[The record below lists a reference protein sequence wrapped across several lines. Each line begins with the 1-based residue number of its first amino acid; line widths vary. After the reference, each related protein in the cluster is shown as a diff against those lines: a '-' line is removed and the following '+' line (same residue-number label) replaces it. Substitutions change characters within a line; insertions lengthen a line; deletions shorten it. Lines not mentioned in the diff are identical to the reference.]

1 MTRRF
6 RKGTLDHD
14 GDGKKGGSLPAVP
27 KRAKKPK
34 AKTEPEPTPLDP
46 ADRKLFEL
54 GRVARRSGVK
64 RGDSPYSGR
73 ERDLWLSGWDYQD
86 KA

>member
-1 MTRRF
+1 MARF

-27 KRAKKPK
+27 KRAKSKRP
-34 AKTEPEPTPLDP
+34 PHSDDP
-46 ADRKLFEL
+46 ADRKIIGL

-86 KA
+86 EA